1 MEGRRRLAG
10 LVVAGALLAVPTA
23 AGATSPPPLPTNAA
37 TDGPGALS
45 HFDLARK
52 DCVGTARNH
61 RSKVWFTVADGVLS
75 DVYFP
80 TNDTTNNETL
90 QYIVTD
96 GTSFTDLQT
105 RNMTYTVQALDDRAL
120 SCRVTAT
127 ARSGRYRIV
136 TDYFTDPDRP
146 TVVMKSRFEALKGH
160 RDDYK
165 LYVRFDPTLNGNGGG
180 GGGDNGNGGPDS
192 GTLAARDGHTVL
204 VGSDPVTKT
213 NAVNRDYAV
222 PVFSALDASRPFLA
236 VSNGFAGANSDG
248 LKQLDDFHRLAATF
262 GRADNGNLVQSAR
275 VDLGRDGAFSLV
287 LGFGQSSG
295 EAVATAQRSLR
306 ADLSE
311 YARGWHRYDA
321 RLVKPRR
328 PHGVSSH
335 TWDSLLDQYYLSANY
350 VKAAEDK
357 TFRGAVAAA
366 LTSPW
371 GQAISAGD
379 KNNTYFGSYRE
390 VFARDLYEA
399 WTAVFLAGDHRT
411 AKAMT
416 RFLFQRQQL
425 PDGSMPRNSLT
436 NGKTAPD
443 SFNTQLD
450 ECAYPLVMA
459 LAVGLTSHSYYEDHI
474 KPAADFVASHGPS
487 FGPERWEEQGG
498 FSPSTISAEIAGL
511 VAGAIIADRNG
522 DHASAQVWRGVADEF
537 QRNLKTWTLTTNGPA
552 SAQPYF
558 IRLSKTGDPNAAI
571 SYGLGNGQDQFDQ
584 RSIIDAGFLEYARL
598 GVMSEHDADIL
609 RSLDVVDAT
618 IKRSTVNGDGF
629 FRYNH
634 DGYGDRAS
642 DGRPWAPSGQGNG
655 HLWPVLSGERGQW
668 ELDTGDL
675 SGAIKRLQSMNAMG
689 FGVGLIPEQA
699 WELPDLARAPFGTDP
714 TVASIGFT
722 NGEAAG
728 SAAALTWSAG
738 QFVRLML
745 DVSADRVLDRPFYT
759 RNRYV
764 RHTQGETPLTVTAPA
779 DNLLVNDSVSV
790 AGTST
795 PGNRIVVAAT
805 NIDADVIDTTT
816 QTTTAGPG
824 GAFSATLP
832 VAGGT
837 IVVNVVAT
845 DPATGA
851 TGREVRTVASTAPI
865 GTLLF
870 STLDPT
876 GDDHGPGNYAPPTAA
891 DFHDGAWDMQ
901 QFEIWDVP
909 GDRIAFRVRNRDQ
922 SPTFGSPL
930 GAQLIDVYVRA
941 PGLTPTS
948 TAASFPQRNYEIA
961 TGGAWNRLLEVQ
973 GFGQRLVDA
982 TGDVLGTINIRAS
995 ALLRYITFSVPKS
1008 VLGGTPA
1015 SGWQFTVVE
1024 TGQDGFSPDQARGF
1038 QPTPQG
1044 FQFGVCA
1051 TASADPHC
1059 TFDPGLVPKAVD
1071 VLTPAG
1077 VSQAD
1082 ELDYTL
1088 HTPVVIAPIAIP

>member
-10 LVVAGALLAVPTA
+10 LVIAVALLAVPAA
-23 AGATSPPPLPTNAA
+23 AGATSPPPLPANAA
-37 TDGPGALS
+37 PDGPGALS

-105 RNMTYTVQALDDRAL
+105 RNMNYTVQALDDRAL

-127 ARSGRYRIV
+127 AKSGRYRIV

-192 GTLAARDGHTVL
+192 GTLAARDGHTLL

-248 LKQLDDFHRLAATF
+248 LKQLDDSHRLTATF
-262 GRADNGNLVQSAR
+262 GKADNGNLVQTAR

-295 EAVATAQRSLR
+295 EAVATAQRSLH

-311 YARGWHRYDA
+311 YAREWHRYDA
-321 RLVKPRR
+321 RLVQPRR
-328 PHGVSSH
+328 PHGVSWH

-411 AKAMT
+411 ATAMT
-416 RFLFQRQQL
+416 RFLFERQQL

-459 LAVGLTSHSYYEDHI
+459 LAVGLTSHRYYEDHI
-474 KPAADFVASHGPS
+474 KPAANFVASHGPS

-537 QRNLKTWTLTTNGPA
+537 QRNLKAWTLTTNGPA
-552 SAQPYF
+552 SDLPYF
-558 IRLSKTGDPNAAI
+558 IRLSKTGHPNAQI
-571 SYGLGNGQDQFDQ
+571 NYGLGNGQGEFDQ

-598 GVMSEHDADIL
+598 GVMSEHDADL
-609 RSLDVVDAT
+609 VRSLGVVDAT
-618 IKRSTVNGDGF
+618 IRRSTANGDGF

-634 DGYGDRAS
+634 DGYGDRAT

-675 SGAIKRLQSMNAMG
+675 AGAIDRLQSMNAMG

-699 WELPDLARAPFGTDP
+699 WELPDRARDPFGTDP

-722 NGEAAG
+722 DGEAAG

-745 DVSADRVLDRPFYT
+745 DVSAGRVLDRPFYT
-759 RNRYV
+759 RHRYV
-764 RHTQGETPLTVTAPA
+764 RHAQGETPLSVTAPA
-779 DNLLVNDSVSV
+779 DNILVGNSVTV
-790 AGTST
+790 TGTSK
-795 PGNRIVVAAT
+795 PGNRVVVSAV
-805 NIDADVIDTTT
+805 NIDADTATAVTA
-816 QTTTAGPG
+816 TTTAAGPS
-824 GAFSATLP
+824 GAFSATVP
-832 VAGGT
+832 VIGGT
-837 IVVNVVAT
+837 EVLNVVAT
-845 DPATGA
+845 DPANGN
-851 TGREVRTVASTAPI
+851 TGREVRTVVSSAPI

-870 STLDPT
+870 ETTDPT
-876 GDDHGPGNYAPPTAA
+876 LDDHGPGNYAPPTAA
-891 DFHDGAWDMQ
+891 DFHDGAWDMD
-901 QFEIWDVP
+901 QFQVFEVP

-930 GAQLIDVYVRA
+930 GAQLVDVYANV
-941 PGLTPTS
+941 PGGGTIT
-948 TAASFPQRNYEIA
+948 TAASFPQRNYQV
-961 TGGAWNRLLEVQ
+961 GAGWNRLLEVQ
-973 GFGQRLVDA
+973 GFGQKFVDPS
-982 TGDVLGTINIRAS
+982 GDVLGTINIHAS
-995 ALLRYITFSVPKS
+995 ALSRYITFSVPKAA
-1008 VLGGTPA
+1008 LGGTPGA
-1015 SGWQFTVVE
+1015 GWRFTVVE
-1024 TGQDGFSPDQARGF
+1024 TGQDGFSQDQARGF

-1059 TFDPGLVPKAVD
+1059 TFNPGLVPKAVD

-1088 HTPVVIAPIAIP
+1088 HNPVVIAPIAIP

>member
-10 LVVAGALLAVPTA
+10 LVLAFAVFALPAA
-23 AGATSPPPLPTNAA
+23 AGASSPPLPTNAA

-120 SCRVTAT
+120 TCRVTAT
-127 ARSGRYRIV
+127 AKSGRYRIV

-146 TVVMKSRFEALKGH
+146 TVVMKSRFEALRGH
-160 RDDYK
+160 RDDYE

-180 GGGDNGNGGPDS
+180 GAGNGGPDS
-192 GTLAARDGHTVL
+192 GTLASRDGHAVL
-204 VGSDPVTKT
+204 VGSDPQTKT

-222 PVFSALDASRPFLA
+222 PVFSALDASRPFLG
-236 VSNGFAGANSDG
+236 VSSGFAGADSDG
-248 LKQLDDFHRLAATF
+248 LKQLDTSRRLTSAFGQAA
-262 GRADNGNLVQSAR
+262 AGNLVQTAR

-295 EAVATAQRSLR
+295 EAVATAQRSLH

-311 YARGWHRYDA
+311 YSREWHRYDA
-321 RLVKPRR
+321 KLVKPRR

-379 KNNTYFGSYRE
+379 PNNTYFGSYRE

-416 RFLFQRQQL
+416 RFLFERQQL
-425 PDGSMPRNSLT
+425 PDGSLPRNSLT
-436 NGKTAPD
+436 NGKVAPD

-459 LAVGLTSHSYYEDHI
+459 LAVGLTGRRYYEDHI
-474 KPAADFVASHGPS
+474 KPAANFVASHGPS

-511 VAGAIIADRNG
+511 IAAAIIADRNG

-537 QRNLKTWTLTTNGPA
+537 QRNLKAWTLTTTGPS

-571 SYGLGNGQDQFDQ
+571 KYGLGNGQGEFDQ
-584 RSIIDAGFLEYARL
+584 REIIDAGFLEYARL
-598 GVMSEHDADIL
+598 GLMSEHDTDIIH
-609 RSLDVVDAT
+609 SLQVVDAVIRRGT
-618 IKRSTVNGDGF
+618 ANGDGF
-629 FRYNH
+629 YRYNH

-642 DGRPWAPSGQGNG
+642 DGRPWAPSGQGDG
-655 HLWPVLSGERGQW
+655 HLWPVLAGERGQY

-675 SGAIKRLQSMNAMG
+675 SGALERLGTMNRMG
-689 FGVGLIPEQA
+689 FGVGLIPEQV
-699 WELPDLARAPFGTDP
+699 WELPNLARDPFGTDP
-714 TVASIGFT
+714 TTASIGFV
-722 NGEAAG
+722 NGEGAG

-738 QFVRLML
+738 QYVRLML
-745 DVSADRVLDRPFYT
+745 DVSAGRVRDRPFYT

-764 RHTQGETPLTVTAPA
+764 RHTQGETPLAVTAPA
-779 DNLLVNDSVSV
+779 DNTLVGDSVTV
-790 AGTST
+790 TGTSK
-795 PGNRIVVAAT
+795 PGNRIVVGAV
-805 NIDADVIDTTT
+805 NVDADTATST
-816 QTTTAGPG
+816 LATTTADPS
-824 GAFSATLP
+824 GAFSATVP
-832 VAGGT
+832 VTGGT
-837 IVVNVVAT
+837 EVLNVVAT
-845 DPATGA
+845 DPANGA
-851 TGREVRTVASTAPI
+851 TGREVRTVVSNAPI

-870 STLDPT
+870 ETTDPT

-891 DFHDGAWDMQ
+891 DFHDGAWDMD
-901 QFEIWDVP
+901 QFQVFEVP

-922 SPTFGSPL
+922 SPTFGSSL
-930 GAQLIDVYVRA
+930 GAQLIDVYARV
-941 PGLTPTS
+941 PGLTPTT
-948 TAASFPQRNYEIA
+948 TAASFPQRNYQV
-961 TGGAWNRLLEVQ
+961 GGAWNRLIEVQ
-973 GFGQRLVDA
+973 GFGQKFVDA
-982 TGDVLGTINIRAS
+982 SGTVLGTVNIRAS
-995 ALLRYITFSVPKS
+995 AISRYITFSVPKAA
-1008 VLGGTPA
+1008 LGGTPGA
-1015 SGWQFTVVE
+1015 GWQFTVVE

-1051 TASADPHC
+1051 TASTDPHC
-1059 TFDPGLVPKAVD
+1059 TFDPSLVPKAVD

-1088 HTPVVIAPIAIP
+1088 HNPVVIAPIAIP